1 MYQRLQPYVPEATTL
16 CTRGCNPMSQRLQP
30 YVPEAAILC
39 PRRPRSSLTSLCQAV
54 GVSSAT
60 PLAAAALAMPAPL
73 AMPSLATPPES
84 RLAAPPVE
92 PDWFVGLTP
101 LQRAPRTATALG
113 QLVSVLGQPNGAAA
127 AAMAAALLPCRGGYA
142 AGGGALWARAQP
154 LLLPLSFPQFFAAS
168 LGRHGQAC
176 HGHP

>member
-1 MYQRLQPYVPEATTL
+1 M
-16 CTRGCNPMSQRLQP
+16 
-30 YVPEAAILC
+30 
-39 PRRPRSSLTSLCQAV
+39 

-60 PLAAAALAMPAPL
+60 PLAAAALAMPSP
-73 AMPSLATPPES
+73 LATPSPLAAPPES
-84 RLAAPPVE
+84 SLAAPPVE

-101 LQRAPRTATALG
+101 LQRAPRTATAMG
-113 QLVSVLGQPNGAAA
+113 QIVSVLGQPDGAAA

-176 HGHP
+176 HIVLWLPPITTARLTTALLASPTHDHAMLAHPSP

>member
-1 MYQRLQPYVPEATTL
+1 MHQRLQPYVPQAAT
-16 CTRGCNPMSQRLQP
+16 
-30 YVPEAAILC
+30 LC

-60 PLAAAALAMPAPL
+60 PLAAAALAMPSPLAAPAPL
-73 AMPSLATPPES
+73 ATPAES
-84 RLAAPPVE
+84 GLAAPPLE

-101 LQRAPRTATALG
+101 LQRAPRTATAMG
-113 QLVSVLGQPNGAAA
+113 QIVSVLGQPDGAAA